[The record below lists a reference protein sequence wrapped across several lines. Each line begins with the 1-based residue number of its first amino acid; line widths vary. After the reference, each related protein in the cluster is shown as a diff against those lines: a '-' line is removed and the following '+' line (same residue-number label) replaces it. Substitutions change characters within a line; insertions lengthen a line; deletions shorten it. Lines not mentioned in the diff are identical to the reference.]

1 MEIRRD
7 EIHFGGTVMNAINK
21 QEAGFSYIDVMISMA
36 ILMVGVLAL
45 VGAITNGMN
54 LTTRS
59 ALALS
64 AKQVASST
72 VESIFTARDVDTFQW
87 SAIGNVGDA
96 GVPLAIF
103 VGGPQP
109 IYPTFGKDG
118 IVGTAD
124 DGWGPD
130 GIAGN
135 SDDTV
140 ATVEMQREIR
150 ITPLIDPDRPT
161 APISLRQ
168 IDVIIYYNLGYS
180 TVRRQ
185 EQFTS
190 YIASYRDNAGS

>member
-1 MEIRRD
+1 
-7 EIHFGGTVMNAINK
+7 MNAINE
-21 QEAGFSYIDVMISMA
+21 QEAGFSYIDVMIALA
-36 ILMVGVLAL
+36 ILTVGVMAL
-45 VGAITNGMN
+45 VAAITNGMN

-72 VESIFTARDVDTFQW
+72 VESIFTSRDLDIFRW
-87 SAIGNVGDA
+87 PAIGNIGDA
-96 GVPLAIF
+96 GVPGAIF
-103 VGGPQP
+103 VAGPQP

-118 IVGTAD
+118 IVGTVD
-124 DGWGPD
+124 DGWGAD

-135 SDDTV
+135 SDDGV
-140 ATVEMQREIR
+140 ASVEMQREIK

-180 TVRRQ
+180 TVRRK

-190 YIASYRDNAGS
+190 YIASYRDDDGR

>member
-1 MEIRRD
+1 
-7 EIHFGGTVMNAINK
+7 MNTITK
-21 QEAGFSYIDVMISMA
+21 QEAGFSYIDVMIAIA
-36 ILMVGVLAL
+36 ILMVGVMAL

-72 VESIFTARDVDTFQW
+72 VESIFTARDVDVFQW

-96 GVPLAIF
+96 GVPAAIF
-103 VGGPQP
+103 LAGPQP
-109 IYPTFGKDG
+109 IYPTFGRDG
-118 IVGTAD
+118 IVGTVD

-130 GIAGN
+130 GISGN
-135 SDDTV
+135 TDDTV
-140 ATVEMQREIR
+140 ANPEMQREIR
-150 ITPLIDPDRPT
+150 ITALIDPDRPT

-168 IDVIIYYNLGYS
+168 IDVIIYYNLGVS
-180 TVRRQ
+180 SVRRT

-190 YIASYRDNAGS
+190 YIASYRDDDGS